1 MIKREDI
8 SNFFDYE
15 AEASKKSWEENI
27 KLPLKD
33 RIRKRKAIQSVYLD
47 RDYRDITEEN
57 YILLKLKVNVNLSD
71 FKEGECLILHK
82 ENTTSGFECDLYSF
96 EGDNYIFAI
105 IANKN
110 DLKNN
115 AVVSEEE
122 GENMQKKKMQYLNQF
137 HLKKI
142 KMKLINYS
150 IL

>member
-1 MIKREDI
+1 M
-8 SNFFDYE
+8 
-15 AEASKKSWEENI
+15 EN
-27 KLPLKD
+27 LD
-33 RIRKRKAIQSVYLD
+33 FWYNTMKAILD
-47 RDYRDITEEN
+47 
-57 YILLKLKVNVNLSD
+57 
-71 FKEGECLILHK
+71 
-82 ENTTSGFECDLYSF
+82 
-96 EGDNYIFAI
+96 GDNYIFAI

>member
-1 MIKREDI
+1 LDTYGQEQYHSVTKLFIQG
-8 SNFFDYE
+8 SNIVLLIYSID
-15 AEASKKSWEENI
+15 SKESLEN
-27 KLPLKD
+27 LD
-33 RIRKRKAIQSVYLD
+33 FWYNTMKAILD
-47 RDYRDITEEN
+47 
-57 YILLKLKVNVNLSD
+57 
-71 FKEGECLILHK
+71 
-82 ENTTSGFECDLYSF
+82 
-96 EGDNYIFAI
+96 GDNYIFAI